1 MTDLWATIAAER
13 GALADDLADLSE
25 KEWRTRSLCTQW
37 TVEQV
42 LAHMTATGKLNP
54 MTFLGNFASAG
65 FNFNTFANRQIAKHR
80 GSDPAGTLANFRTIQ
95 HSTSAPPGPKESW
108 LGEAI
113 VHSEDIRRP
122 LGIRHEY
129 PADALRQVAD
139 FYKNSNALIGTKSR
153 IAGLTL
159 TATDIEWDHGDD
171 GHQVEGP
178 ILPLL
183 MAMTGR
189 SSACDQLA
197 GPGVEQLRN
206 RGGGPV
212 G

>member
-1 MTDLWATIAAER
+1 MTDLWATVASER

-42 LAHMTATGKLNP
+42 LAHMTATAHLTP
-54 MTFLGNFASAG
+54 LTFLGSFAGAG

-80 GSDPAGTLANFRTIQ
+80 GSDPAQTLANFRAVQ
-95 HSTSAPPGPKESW
+95 HSTKSPPGPKESW
-108 LGEAI
+108 LGEAL
-113 VHSEDIRRP
+113 VHAEDIRRP

-129 PADALRQVAD
+129 PAEALMQVAD
-139 FYKNSNALIGTKSR
+139 FYRGSNALIGTKSR
-153 IAGLTL
+153 ITGLSL
-159 TATDIEWDHGDD
+159 RATDVEWGHG
-171 GHQVEGP
+171 EGGEEVAGP
-178 ILPLL
+178 MLPLL

-189 SSACDQLA
+189 SKACDQLE
-197 GPGVEQLRN
+197 GPGVEKLRAA
-206 RGGGPV
+206 GGGPL

>member
-42 LAHMTATGKLNP
+42 LAHMTATGNLTP
-54 MTFLGNFASAG
+54 LTFLGNFAGSG

-80 GSDPAGTLANFRTIQ
+80 GSDPAATLENFRAIQ
-95 HSTSAPPGPKESW
+95 HSTKSPPGPKESW
-108 LGEAI
+108 LGEVI
-113 VHSEDIRRP
+113 VHAEDIRRP

-129 PADALRQVAD
+129 PVEALRQVAD
-139 FYKNSNALIGTKSR
+139 FYKSSNALIGTKSR
-153 IAGLTL
+153 IAGLSL
-159 TATDIEWDHGDD
+159 AATDVEWGHGED
-171 GHQVEGP
+171 GQQVEGP
-178 ILPLL
+178 MLPLL

-189 SSACDQLA
+189 TSACDQLD
-197 GPGVEQLRN
+197 GPGVDQLRA